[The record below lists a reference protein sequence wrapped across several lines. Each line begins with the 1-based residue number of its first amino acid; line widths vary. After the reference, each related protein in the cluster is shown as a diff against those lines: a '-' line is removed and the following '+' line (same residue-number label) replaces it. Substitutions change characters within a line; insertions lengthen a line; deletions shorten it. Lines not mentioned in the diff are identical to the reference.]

1 MSGEL
6 TQREATALDRCEIVI
21 ERGIKTFVAVG
32 KALVEIRDQRLYRT
46 TYATFEDYCQQR
58 WQLARTTAYQLVD
71 AARVADALEA
81 GDDVEPMSAM
91 ADIPPPVNERQTRPL
106 TRLLP
111 RPAAPQAEQRQ
122 AERAIRDTWREAVQ
136 SAPRG
141 ADGQP
146 KVTAAHVADT
156 VAKRTATVGEQLAA
170 VPSDTDLD
178 AQLDSSM
185 ADTAERFRSQFAT
198 AMAKADDVM
207 EFDMD
212 RIAEVIDR
220 DKLARYLRSWR
231 RWCDEIDSRTKPGL
245 RVVGGSR

>member
-81 GDDVEPMSAM
+81 GDDVEPVSAI
-91 ADIPPPVNERQTRPL
+91 ADTPRTRPVNEAQSRPL

-111 RPAAPQAEQRQ
+111 RPAAPQAEI
-122 AERAIRDTWREAVQ
+122 ELE
-136 SAPRG
+136 G
-141 ADGQP
+141 
-146 KVTAAHVADT
+146 
-156 VAKRTATVGEQLAA
+156 LA
-170 VPSDTDLD
+170 S
-178 AQLDSSM
+178 
-185 ADTAERFRSQFAT
+185 
-198 AMAKADDVM
+198 
-207 EFDMD
+207 
-212 RIAEVIDR
+212 
-220 DKLARYLRSWR
+220 
-231 RWCDEIDSRTKPGL
+231 
-245 RVVGGSR
+245 